1 VASAGRLAGG
11 QHGRGRDREVAVSP
25 RTTRTDP
32 IDPLP
37 GLRRRL
43 ASEYGGSVPDES
55 IDLAAREA
63 LADLSGARV
72 RDFVPVFAWR
82 RARRRLRHRA
92 G

>member
-1 VASAGRLAGG
+1 
-11 QHGRGRDREVAVSP
+11 VAVSP
-25 RTTRTDP
+25 RTTRTDA

-37 GLRRRL
+37 ELRERL
-43 ASEYGGSVPDES
+43 ANEYGGSVPEET

-72 RDFVPVFAWR
+72 RAFVPVFAWR
-82 RARRRLRHRA
+82 RARRALRHRA